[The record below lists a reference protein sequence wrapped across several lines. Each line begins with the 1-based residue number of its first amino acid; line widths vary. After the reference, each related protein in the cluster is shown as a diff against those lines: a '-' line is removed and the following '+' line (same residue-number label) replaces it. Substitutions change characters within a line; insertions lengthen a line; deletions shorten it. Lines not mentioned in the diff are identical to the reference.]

1 MCIKEQNV
9 SLKNLTAWLAVL
21 ADVAVMTGCDCVVSL
36 LTTDHGNSVL
46 PPPPSRL
53 SLQTRH
59 RADTSPTAAVVTSH
73 HSIRPLQIKKE
84 KQDKFLIILL
94 LSENLENVSKK
105 FI

>member
-36 LTTDHGNSVL
+36 LTTDHGNSV
-46 PPPPSRL
+46 PPAPLRL

-105 FI
+105 VI